1 MLAHRLAAFE
11 HDGLEAHLRQHQRR
25 EDAAGTEADDERT
38 FVERVR
44 RPADEAVVHVR
55 CGREVRVVAEFL
67 QQRGLVAD
75 RHVNRVDQQQRVL
88 LARVVGALVDAHA
101 EERRIGQLEAGE
113 DGGAQGVRRMVE
125 RQFEFGQSQHVGSSG

>member
-1 MLAHRLAAFE
+1 
-11 HDGLEAHLRQHQRR
+11 
-25 EDAAGTEADDERT
+25 
-38 FVERVR
+38 
-44 RPADEAVVHVR
+44 
-55 CGREVRVVAEFL
+55 VRVVAEFL